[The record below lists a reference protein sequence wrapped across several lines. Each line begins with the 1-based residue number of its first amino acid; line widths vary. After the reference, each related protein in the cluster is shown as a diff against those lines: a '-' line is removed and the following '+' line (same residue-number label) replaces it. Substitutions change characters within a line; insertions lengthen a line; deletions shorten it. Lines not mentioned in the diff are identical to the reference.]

1 MAKRVFFSFHYQD
14 VSDFRANVVRNHWLL
29 KSDRSTSGFFDA
41 SIWETA
47 KKTSSI
53 ALKRLI
59 NAEIQNTSVTCILIG
74 SYTWS
79 RPWVRYEILKSFK
92 RGNHIIGIHINSI
105 KCKNQNTKLLGLNP
119 LDYVGVF
126 FSNCGMYA
134 TLYEKIDG
142 RWESYTEIDGTAT
155 YRLNKPVYPK
165 YRNVLCHLSEFYFI
179 YDWIRD
185 YGHEN
190 FAIWINYND

>member
-1 MAKRVFFSFHYQD
+1 MTKRVFFSFHYQD

-29 KSDRSTSGFFDA
+29 KSDRYTAGFFDA

-47 KKTSSI
+47 KKASSI

-74 SYTWS
+74 SDTWS

-92 RGNHIIGIHINSI
+92 RGNYIIGIHINSI
-105 KCKNQNTKLLGLNP
+105 RCKNQITKILGLNP
-119 LDYVGVF
+119 LNYLGVS
-126 FSNCGMYA
+126 FSDCGMYA
-134 TLYEKIDG
+134 TLYEKINDH
-142 RWESYTEIDGTAT
+142 WESYTEIDGTAT
-155 YRLNKPVYPK
+155 YRLVKPVYPK
-165 YRNVLCHLSEFYFI
+165 YRNKFYQLSEFYCI

-185 YGHEN
+185 NGYEN
-190 FAIWINYND
+190 FATWINYND